1 MSQPRLQIARRLFLS
16 ALGLIFL
23 IAFASLLVQLRGL
36 IGTDGILPAGEFLS
50 WARARLGSGAWIQ
63 VPTLFW
69 VEAGDVFLEGTCVAG
84 MLLSA
89 LLMVG
94 FGPRWTLLALWFL
107 YLSFESVGGVFLS
120 YQWDILLLEA
130 AVMGLFVAPSRLAP
144 SRAWASPVWP
154 GGIWLVRWL
163 LFRLMVLSGLVKLL
177 SGDETWRRL
186 TALRFHYWTQ
196 PLPNPIS
203 FFAAHLPNAAQT
215 FSAALMFVVELL
227 VPWMIF
233 VNARTRLWA
242 AAILIGFQLS
252 ILLTGNYGFFNLLA
266 IALCFVLLDDEQWS
280 RLLPKPLGRRIVQS
294 ALPPT
299 KPVAWIRGTRIG
311 IAALLVLLSF
321 GEMRFWRRRLP
332 GPIEDLLAALEPFRS
347 INSYGLFAVMTTARP
362 EILVEGS
369 RDGQDWRTYEFK
381 WKPGP
386 VDEIP
391 KWVAPHQ
398 PRLDWQM
405 WFAALGSCRHNPWFL
420 RFQKRLLE
428 GSPAVLSLLKGNPF
442 PAAPPKY
449 VRSVV
454 YRYQPAEIAEW
465 RGDGHAWK
473 RELEGSYCP
482 SLALEDGNLVAPS
495 MP

>member
-23 IAFASLLVQLRGL
+23 IAFTSLLVQLPGL
-36 IGTDGILPAGEFLS
+36 IGSEGILPAREFLS
-50 WARARLGSGAWIQ
+50 WARAQLGSGAWFR

-69 VEAGDVFLEGTCVAG
+69 LQASDLFLEGTCAAG
-84 MLLSA
+84 MLLSL
-89 LLMVG
+89 LLMIG
-94 FGPRWTLLALWFL
+94 FGPRWTLLALWSL
-107 YLSFESVGGVFLS
+107 YLSFVSIGGVFLS

-144 SRAWASPVWP
+144 SQAWASPVWP

-163 LFRLMVLSGLVKLL
+163 LFRLMVLSGLMKLL
-177 SGDETWRRL
+177 SEDETWGNL

-196 PLPNPIS
+196 PLPNRIS

-215 FSAALMFVVELL
+215 VSAGLMFVIELL

-233 VNARTRLWA
+233 VNARLRLWS
-242 AAILIGFQLS
+242 AAILISFQLS
-252 ILLTGNYGFFNLLA
+252 ILLTGNYGFFNILT
-266 IALCFVLLDDEQWS
+266 IALCLVLLDDEQWT
-280 RLLPKPLGRRIVQS
+280 RLLPKVLGRRLFRAAPS
-294 ALPPT
+294 PSNPPG
-299 KPVAWIRGTRIG
+299 WIRWTRAG
-311 IAALLVLLSF
+311 LAVLVLLVSLA
-321 GEMRFWRRRLP
+321 EVRFLRRRLP
-332 GPIEDLLAALEPFRS
+332 EPIENLLAALQPFRS
-347 INSYGLFAVMTTARP
+347 INSYGLFSVMTTTRP

-369 RDGQDWRTYEFK
+369 RDGQSWRTYEFK

-386 VDEIP
+386 VDVAP
-391 KWVAPHQ
+391 TWVAPHQ

-420 RFQKRLLE
+420 RFQEKLLQ
-428 GSPAVLSLLKGNPF
+428 GSPAVLSLLKSNPF
-442 PAAPPKY
+442 PALPPKY
-449 VRSVV
+449 VRSLL
-454 YRYQPAEIAEW
+454 YQYQLAEIDEW
-465 RGDGHAWK
+465 RRDGHFWK

-482 SLALEDGNLVAPS
+482 TLALEDGNLVAPV